1 MAAAREPGPDAT
13 ACAAGLGVMLAIV
26 GFPMLSTAFRSVIDG
41 EPDMRVVGEAASRE
55 TIADQVREAAPDVIL
70 LECESVGGFG
80 CGTYDAIEVIRE
92 ACPEAKIIALDC
104 RCATEQFSIALKA
117 GANGFLT
124 REAQDNDVVGAVRSV
139 AAGHTYVSP
148 AIVTRMV
155 DTYVR
160 RSPDAALDDPY
171 ETLTER
177 ERQVLLLAAMGH
189 TNRDI
194 ARSLGLSEQ
203 TVHYNRANVMEKLGL
218 HDRVELLR
226 YTVRRGLLSPS
237 TL

>member
-1 MAAAREPGPDAT
+1 
-13 ACAAGLGVMLAIV
+13 MLAIA
-26 GFPMLSTAFRSVIDG
+26 GFPMLSAALRSVIDQ
-41 EPDMRVVGEAASRE
+41 EPDMRVVGEASGHSD
-55 TIADQVREAAPDVIL
+55 IADRAGDLDPDVIL
-70 LECESVGGFG
+70 LECESVGGLG
-80 CGTYDAIEVIRE
+80 CGTYDTIEAIHA
-92 ACPEAKIIALDC
+92 ACPKAKVIVLDC
-104 RCATEQFSIALKA
+104 RCPADQFSIALRA

-124 REAQDNDVVGAVRSV
+124 RDAQDSDVAAAVRSV

-160 RSPDAALDDPY
+160 RTPDAGPVDPY

-177 ERQVLLLAAMGH
+177 ERQILLLAAMGH
-189 TNRDI
+189 TNREI
-194 ARSLGLSEQ
+194 ARSLQLSEQ

-226 YTVRRGLLSPS
+226 YTVRRGLVSPS

>member
-1 MAAAREPGPDAT
+1 MATTREPGSDAT
-13 ACAAGLGVMLAIV
+13 TGTAQLGVMLAIV

-41 EPDMRVVGEAASRE
+41 EPDMRVVGEAGSRE
-55 TIADQVREAAPDVIL
+55 SIADQVRAAAPDVIL

-80 CGTYDAIEVIRE
+80 CGTYDAIEAIRT
-92 ACPEAKIIALDC
+92 ACPAAKIIALDC
-104 RCATEQFSIALKA
+104 RCATEQFSVALKA

-160 RSPDAALDDPY
+160 KSPDAALDDPY
-171 ETLTER
+171 ETLSER

-189 TNRDI
+189 TNKDI

-226 YTVRRGLLSPS
+226 YTVRRGLLNPS

>member
-1 MAAAREPGPDAT
+1 MTTLSEPRADGTSEETRLA
-13 ACAAGLGVMLAIV
+13 VMLAIV
-26 GFPMLSTAFRSVIDG
+26 DFPMLSAALRGVIEQ
-41 EPDMRVVGEAASRE
+41 EPDMRVVGEAVDRE
-55 TIADQVREAAPDVIL
+55 TIVAEAGAARPDVL
-70 LECESVGGFG
+70 VLECESLGGYG
-80 CGTYDAIEVIRE
+80 CGTYDAIDAIRI
-92 ACPEAKIIALDC
+92 ACPDIKIIALDC
-104 RCATEQFSIALKA
+104 RCAAEQFSVALKA

-124 REAQDNDVVGAVRSV
+124 REAQDSDVVGAVRSV
-139 AAGHTYVSP
+139 VAGHTYVSP

-171 ETLTER
+171 EALSER
-177 ERQVLLLAAMGH
+177 ERQILLLAAMGH

-194 ARSLGLSEQ
+194 ARSLSLSEQ
-203 TVHYNRANVMEKLGL
+203 TVHNNRANVMEKLGL

-226 YTVRRGLLSPS
+226 YTVRRGLLNPS

>member
-1 MAAAREPGPDAT
+1 MAAAREPRPDAT
-13 ACAAGLGVMLAIV
+13 AGTAPLGVMLAIV
-26 GFPMLSTAFRSVIDG
+26 GFPMLSTAFRSVIDQ
-41 EPDMRVVGEAASRE
+41 EPDMRVVGEAGSRE
-55 TIADQVREAAPDVIL
+55 TIVEQVRAASPDVIL

-80 CGTYDAIEVIRE
+80 CGTYDAIEAVRT
-92 ACPEAKIIALDC
+92 ACPDAKIIALDC

-160 RSPDAALDDPY
+160 KSPDAALDDPY

-226 YTVRRGLLSPS
+226 YTVRRGLLSAS

>member
-1 MAAAREPGPDAT
+1 MTTAHEPGPGAPPLP
-13 ACAAGLGVMLAIV
+13 APLGIMLAIV
-26 GFPMLSTAFRSVIDG
+26 DFPLLSSAFRAVIDQ
-41 EPDMRVVGEAASRE
+41 EPGMRVVAEAGGRDS
-55 TIADQVREAAPDVIL
+55 IVDQARTTCPDVIL

-80 CGTYDAIEVIRE
+80 CGTYDSIEAIRG
-92 ACPEAKIIALDC
+92 ACPGAKIIALDC
-104 RCATEQFSIALKA
+104 RCATEQFSVALKA

-160 RSPDAALDDPY
+160 KSPDAALDDPY
-171 ETLTER
+171 ESLTER

-194 ARSLGLSEQ
+194 ARSLQLSEQ

-237 TL
+237 SL

>member
-1 MAAAREPGPDAT
+1 MTISRQSGSDASADT
-13 ACAAGLGVMLAIV
+13 AQLGVMLAII
-26 GFPMLSTAFRSVIDG
+26 GFPMLSTAFRSVIDQ
-41 EPDMRVVGEAASRE
+41 EPDMRVVGEASNRE
-55 TIADQVREAAPDVIL
+55 SIVEQVRASAPDVIL
-70 LECESVGGFG
+70 LECESIDGFG
-80 CGTYDAIEVIRE
+80 CGTYDSIETIRK
-92 ACPEAKIIALDC
+92 ACPEPRIIALDC

-117 GANGFLT
+117 GASGFLT

-160 RSPDAALDDPY
+160 RNPDAALDDPY
-171 ETLTER
+171 ESLTER
-177 ERQVLLLAAMGH
+177 ERQILLLAAMGH

-194 ARSLGLSEQ
+194 ARSLGLSDQ

-226 YTVRRGLLSPS
+226 YTVRRGLVNPS
-237 TL
+237 NL